1 MAGLTGSRRVP
12 RRATTGNRHR
22 FGVYYVLI
30 GMFLRVWSLRSHHQD
45 VREEQS
51 EVYQGFMYEQVNDPD
66 TSILCDGLLQ
76 EWYAKRVAVDSYY
89 RALRFLML
97 ESGVVT
103 PRQHEL
109 WRELND
115 RLETALIAHRHSSDQ
130 LDSCEREAVV
140 AAVVR

>member
-1 MAGLTGSRRVP
+1 MAGLTGSRCVP
-12 RRATTGNRHR
+12 RHATTGNRHR
-22 FGVYYVLI
+22 YGVYYVLI
-30 GMFLRVWSLRSHHQD
+30 GKFLRVWSLRSHHQD

-51 EVYQGFMYEQVNDPD
+51 EVYQGFMYEQVNDAD
-66 TSILCDGLLQ
+66 TNILCDELLQ

-97 ESGVVT
+97 ESGAET
-103 PRQHEL
+103 PRQNEL

>member
-1 MAGLTGSRRVP
+1 MV
-12 RRATTGNRHR
+12 
-22 FGVYYVLI
+22 
-30 GMFLRVWSLRSHHQD
+30 GMFSRVRSLRSHHQD

-51 EVYQGFMYEQVNDPD
+51 EVYQGFMYEHVNDSH
-66 TSILCDGLLQ
+66 TSMHCDKLLQ
-76 EWYAKRVAVDSYY
+76 EWYARRVAVDTYY
-89 RALRFLML
+89 RALRFLAL
-97 ESGVVT
+97 ESGAVT

-140 AAVVR
+140 AAIAR

>member
-1 MAGLTGSRRVP
+1 MFSRVR
-12 RRATTGNRHR
+12 
-22 FGVYYVLI
+22 
-30 GMFLRVWSLRSHHQD
+30 SLRSHHQD
-45 VREEQS
+45 VREAQS

-97 ESGVVT
+97 ESGAVT
-103 PRQHEL
+103 PRQYEL

>member
-1 MAGLTGSRRVP
+1 
-12 RRATTGNRHR
+12 
-22 FGVYYVLI
+22 
-30 GMFLRVWSLRSHHQD
+30 
-45 VREEQS
+45 
-51 EVYQGFMYEQVNDPD
+51 MYEQVNEPD
-66 TSILCDGLLQ
+66 TSILCDGLLR
-76 EWYAKRVAVDSYY
+76 EWYARRGEVDTYY

-97 ESGVVT
+97 ESDAAT